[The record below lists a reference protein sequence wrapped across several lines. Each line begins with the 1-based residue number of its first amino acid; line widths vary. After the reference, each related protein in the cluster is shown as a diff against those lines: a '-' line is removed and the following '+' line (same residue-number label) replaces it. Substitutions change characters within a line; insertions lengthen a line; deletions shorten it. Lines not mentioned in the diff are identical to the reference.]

1 MQPIHKFP
9 KDIAKNITC
18 VFTDIDDTLTTEG
31 SLPAC
36 AYNALE
42 ALTKAG
48 IHVAPITG
56 RPAGWCDMIAR
67 LWPVARVVGENGAF
81 YFSYDRDQKK
91 MIRAYDTDELTRTS
105 DRKRLD
111 NIAARILTE
120 VPGCAISVDQTFRDT
135 DLAIDIAEDV
145 PELDE
150 PSVLRIKEIFEEE
163 GAVAKVSSIH
173 VNGWYGTYS
182 KLTMSRRFAI
192 ERLMLDV
199 DSRKENFVFCG
210 DSPNDGSMFE
220 FFPFACGVANVK
232 QFEGKMPSYPAF
244 VSEKKGGEGFVEI
257 AEILLK
263 ARCVKVGV

>member
-67 LWPVARVVGENGAF
+67 LWPVAGVVGENGAF

-111 NIAARILTE
+111 NIAERILTE

-150 PSVLRIKEIFEEE
+150 PSVLRVKEIFEEE

-192 ERLMLDV
+192 ERLGLDV

-263 ARCVKVGV
+263 ARCVKVVV

>member
-67 LWPVARVVGENGAF
+67 LWPVAGVVGENGAF
-81 YFSYDRDQKK
+81 YFSYDRHQKK

-111 NIAARILTE
+111 NIAERILTE

-150 PSVLRIKEIFEEE
+150 PSVLRVKEIFEEE

-192 ERLMLDV
+192 ERLGLDV

-263 ARCVKVGV
+263 ARCVKVVV

>member
-67 LWPVARVVGENGAF
+67 LWPVAGVVGENGAF

-111 NIAARILTE
+111 NIAERILTE

-192 ERLMLDV
+192 ERLGLDV
-199 DSRKENFVFCG
+199 DILKENFVFCG

>member
-67 LWPVARVVGENGAF
+67 LWPVAGVVGENGAF

-111 NIAARILTE
+111 NIAERILTE

-192 ERLMLDV
+192 ERLGLDV

>member
-1 MQPIHKFP
+1 MQPLNQFP
-9 KDIAKNITC
+9 EEIAKNIVC

-36 AYNALE
+36 AYKALE
-42 ALTKAG
+42 ALTNAG

-67 LWPVARVVGENGAF
+67 LWPVAGVVGENGAF
-81 YFSYDRDQKK
+81 YFSYDWDQKK
-91 MIRAYDTDELTRTS
+91 MIRVYDTEEAMRTR

-111 NIAARILTE
+111 NLATRILSE
-120 VPGCAISVDQTFRDT
+120 VPGCAISVDQAFRES

-145 PELDE
+145 PELDDA
-150 PSVLRIKEIFEEE
+150 SVQRIKEIFEEE

-192 ERLMLDV
+192 ERLGLDV
-199 DSRKENFVFCG
+199 DLQKDNFVFCG

-232 QFEGKMPSYPAF
+232 QFAGKMPSYPAF

-257 AEILLK
+257 ADVLLK
-263 ARCVKVGV
+263 ARRI